1 MCRDSVNGHDLARS
15 PQSGLISETRLLV
28 ERALKPWSP
37 ANHELFPEA
46 TQRFAMQLLL
56 IGQRLAALP
65 DHAPHANLWLELV
78 MAELINRGAN

>member
-1 MCRDSVNGHDLARS
+1 
-15 PQSGLISETRLLV
+15 
-28 ERALKPWSP
+28 
-37 ANHELFPEA
+37 
-46 TQRFAMQLLL
+46 MQPLL